1 MNAIAGV
8 GRGRAGTERGFYL
21 GATLVFLALVVWV
34 FARTYYFKLWSGT
47 PVLPVLLHVHG
58 AVMSGWVVLL
68 AAQSGL
74 VAAHRVQWHR
84 RLGVFGAGWA
94 ALVVV
99 MGSVTTVHAAAR
111 AVHAQSESAPV
122 LVMIMGLEVLQMLF
136 FGTFVALA
144 IAWRRRTDVHKRLML
159 MTIACMLPSVL
170 ARLPVSFMSNG
181 VILLGLDAFVVAC
194 IAIDA
199 WRNRRIHPT
208 LAWAGGAFVVAFQI
222 AFFAFQTPA
231 FIGFGTALVQ

>member
-1 MNAIAGV
+1 
-8 GRGRAGTERGFYL
+8 
-21 GATLVFLALVVWV
+21 
-34 FARTYYFKLWSGT
+34 
-47 PVLPVLLHVHG
+47 
-58 AVMSGWVVLL
+58 VLL

-74 VAAHRVQWHR
+74 VAADRVRWHR
-84 RLGVFGAGWA
+84 RLGVFGACWA
-94 ALVVV
+94 VLVVV

-111 AVHAQSESAPV
+111 AVHAASPGGADAGR
-122 LVMIMGLEVLQMLF
+122 IMGLEVLQMAF

-170 ARLPVSFMSNG
+170 ARLPVSFMSNS
-181 VILLGLDAFVVAC
+181 VILIGLDLFVVGC
-194 IAIDA
+194 IVIDA
-199 WRNRRIHPT
+199 WRNRRIHPA

-231 FIGFGTALVQ
+231 FIGFGTALVR

>member
-1 MNAIAGV
+1 MNAIAGIGG
-8 GRGRAGTERGFYL
+8 GRGGAERRFYL
-21 GATLVFLALVVWV
+21 GATFVFLALVLWV
-34 FARTYYFKLWSGT
+34 FARTYFFKVWFGT

-94 ALVVV
+94 VLVVV

-111 AVHAQSESAPV
+111 AVQAGKESAPV

-144 IAWRRRTDVHKRLML
+144 IFWRRRTDIHKRLML

-181 VILLGLDAFVVAC
+181 VILLGLDVFVAGC

-199 WRNRRIHPT
+199 WRNRRIHPA
-208 LAWAGGAFVVAFQI
+208 LAWAGGVFVVAFQI

-231 FIGFGTALVQ
+231 FIGFGAALVR

>member
-1 MNAIAGV
+1 MNAIAGI

-21 GATLVFLALVVWV
+21 GAAFVFLALVLWV
-34 FARTYYFKLWSGT
+34 FARTYYLKLWFGT
-47 PVLPVLLHVHG
+47 PALPVLLHVHG

-68 AAQSGL
+68 AIQSGL

-84 RLGVFGAGWA
+84 RFGVFGACWA
-94 ALVVV
+94 ALVVI

-111 AVHAQSESAPV
+111 AVKAGEESAPM
-122 LVMIMGLEVLQMLF
+122 LVMIMGLEVLQMLA
-136 FGTFVALA
+136 FGTLVALA
-144 IAWRRRTDVHKRLML
+144 IVWRRRPDIHKRLML

-181 VILLGLDAFVVAC
+181 VILIGLDLFVVAC
-194 IAIDA
+194 IAIDTL
-199 WRNRRIHPT
+199 RHGRIHPA

-222 AFFAFQTPA
+222 AFFVFQTPA
-231 FIGFGTALVQ
+231 FIGFGTALVR

>member
-1 MNAIAGV
+1 MNAIAGI
-8 GRGRAGTERGFYL
+8 GRGRAGTERAFYL
-21 GATLVFLALVVWV
+21 GATLVFLALVTWV
-34 FARTYYFKLWSGT
+34 FARTYYLKLWFGT
-47 PVLPVLLHVHG
+47 PALPVLLHVHG
-58 AVMSGWVVLL
+58 AVMTGWVVLL

-84 RLGVFGAGWA
+84 PLGVFGACWA

-99 MGSVTTVHAAAR
+99 MGSATTVHAAAR
-111 AVHAQSESAPV
+111 AVHAQSKAAPM
-122 LVMIMGLEVLQMLF
+122 LVTIMGLEVLQMLF
-136 FGTFVALA
+136 FATFVALA
-144 IAWRRRTDVHKRLML
+144 IVWRRRTDIHKRLMV

-170 ARLPVSFMSNG
+170 SRLPVSFMSNG

-199 WRNRRIHPT
+199 ARNGRIHPAF
-208 LAWAGGAFVVAFQI
+208 AWAGGAFVAAFQI

-231 FIGFGTALVQ
+231 FIGFGTTLVR

>member
-1 MNAIAGV
+1 MNAIAAARIV
-8 GRGRAGTERGFYL
+8 GGERRFYL
-21 GATLVFLALVVWV
+21 GATFVFLALVVWV
-34 FARTYYFKLWSGT
+34 FARTYYFKRWFGT
-47 PVLPVLLHVHG
+47 PALPVLLHAHG

-68 AAQSGL
+68 ASQSWL
-74 VAAHRVQWHR
+74 IAARRVQWHR

-94 ALVVV
+94 VLVVV

-111 AVHAQSESAPV
+111 AVRAGSESAPV

-144 IAWRRRTDVHKRLML
+144 ILWRRRTDVHKRLML

-181 VILLGLDAFVVAC
+181 LILTGLDLFVIAC

-199 WRNRRIHPT
+199 WRNGRIHPA
-208 LAWAGGAFVVAFQI
+208 LAWSGGAFMVAFQI

-231 FIGFGTALVQ
+231 LIRFGTALVR

>member
-1 MNAIAGV
+1 MNAIAGI

-21 GATLVFLALVVWV
+21 GATLVFLALVAWV
-34 FARTYYFKLWSGT
+34 FARTYYFKLWFGT
-47 PVLPVLLHVHG
+47 PALPVLLHVHG
-58 AVMSGWVVLL
+58 AVMSGWVALL

-74 VAAHRVQWHR
+74 IAAHRVQWHR
-84 RLGVFGAGWA
+84 RLGVVGACWA
-94 ALVVV
+94 VLVVV

-111 AVHAQSESAPV
+111 EVAAGKESAPI

-136 FGTFVALA
+136 FGTFVTLA
-144 IAWRRRTDVHKRLML
+144 IVWRRRTDVHKRLML

-170 ARLPVSFMSNG
+170 SRLPVPFMSNG

-199 WRNRRIHPT
+199 LRNGRIHPA

-231 FIGFGTALVQ
+231 FIGFGTALVR